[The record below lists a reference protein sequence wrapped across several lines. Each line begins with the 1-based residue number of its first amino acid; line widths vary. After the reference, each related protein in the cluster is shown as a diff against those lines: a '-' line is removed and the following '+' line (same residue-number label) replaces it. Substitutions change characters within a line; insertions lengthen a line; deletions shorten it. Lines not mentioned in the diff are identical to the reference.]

1 MKLATWKDGSRD
13 GQLVVV
19 SRDLATAH
27 FAHGRVTTL
36 QQALDDW
43 NFLSPQ
49 LQELSLSLDEG
60 KARHAFAFEPQRCA
74 APLPR
79 AYQWA
84 CAVGAGD
91 KALQL
96 LPADDL
102 LGPRERVRVEPG
114 SRSSVAPVLAAV
126 TGDLER
132 GAGTQT
138 ALEAVRLL
146 TLCGVWHVEVPA
158 GSDGSSPPSMH
169 LALATSFAPVMVT
182 PDELG
187 TAWRDGRLQGDLQM
201 ERGAAPARRANA
213 QAHAPACADAHAH
226 GTATATAAAA
236 AAAHP
241 APSLGEA
248 LTRLCQTRRVR
259 AGALVGTRCGGM
271 VALAP
276 DAIPCIS
283 WRLPDGTDPFGAFEL
298 GAQAIEKTPPRSRF
312 G

>member
-91 KALQL
+91 TALQL

-102 LGPRERVRVEPG
+102 LGPRDRVRVEPG
-114 SRSSVAPVLAAV
+114 SRSNVAPVLAAV

-146 TLCGVWHVEVPA
+146 TLCGVWHVAVPA
-158 GSDGSSPPSMH
+158 GSAGSSPPPID

-187 TAWRDGRLQGDLQM
+187 PAWRDGRLQGDLQV

-213 QAHAPACADAHAH
+213 QAHAPADAHAHADAHAN
-226 GTATATAAAA
+226 GTATAAAD
-236 AAAHP
+236 P

-248 LTRLCQTRRVR
+248 LTRLCQSRRVR

-271 VALAP
+271 VALAL
-276 DAIPCIS
+276 DATPCVS
-283 WRLPDGTDPFGAFEL
+283 WRLPDGTDPFGAIEL
-298 GAQAIEKTPPRSRF
+298 GAQAIEKTPQRSRF